1 MSAEFQ
7 PQHPGSQ
14 QEVELVALKA
24 HLVSFQPE
32 AGRLPFC
39 VPDADGFS
47 HLPHPPASVFG
58 TGRWETTT
66 QPDDRIDPRQIA
78 LLRRKVREFFPGL
91 TVDTTAREWAGTM
104 MQALQVDQVAGGGA
118 LWPAVIDH
126 SRHAPNVENLLSIF
140 SGRATLWTR
149 LAEQTRQ
156 TVLTKLDTTPTATAH
171 PPWADR

>member
-7 PQHPGSQ
+7 PQHAGSQ
-14 QEVELVALKA
+14 PEVELVPLKA

-32 AGRLPFC
+32 VGRLPFC

-47 HLPHPPASVFG
+47 QLPHPPASVFG
-58 TGRWETTT
+58 TGRWEETTL
-66 QPDDRIDPRQIA
+66 PGDRIESKQVE
-78 LLRRKVREFFPGL
+78 LLRRKVRDFFPGL
-91 TVDTTAREWAGTM
+91 VAEASQAWAGTM
-104 MQALQVDQVAGGGA
+104 MQALQVEQIAAGGA

-126 SRHAPNVENLLSIF
+126 SRHAPHVENLLSIF

-156 TVLTKLDTTPTATAH
+156 TVLTRLDTTPTGTAH
-171 PPWADR
+171 PPWGK